1 MHGWSALR
9 LRLWWERAFWVLP
22 TLGVLLGLGLEITVH
37 LVDLEVPPD
46 ALVGVTAGGA
56 TQVLAAI
63 GGGMVTFTGLVFSFV
78 VLVLQFGSS
87 QYSPRTVAYFLR
99 ARSTQVILATFLFTI
114 TFTFLSLLNVGRDH
128 APELAVLCAVVLL
141 LVSLVAFIAL
151 LHSVGRR
158 IRVDAVLSA
167 LGRQA
172 CTQFER
178 RMGGTAHLST
188 APEADPA
195 AEREIVM
202 TVRHTGRTG
211 QVVAVDGARLLRIAR
226 RHRLTLT
233 VRARVGDGVTRGSVL
248 LECSPTGGGAT
259 APLDAGPTGALL
271 RRLADC
277 VVVDV
282 ERSLPLDPMYSLR
295 LLVDVAMR
303 ALSPGINDPTTAVR
317 ALDEIEQVLR
327 TAATLPLGTRSLA
340 DGPGRVRLSGP
351 DWSDVV
357 ELALL
362 EVLTVGAGQ
371 PQVTRRLLALL
382 EDVTPDVPA
391 DRTVA
396 LTAFHERLHEAV
408 SAAGRGAV
416 ALVPDRQ
423 GLGGARHRAGAGT
436 SAEAGD
442 RATATTLVATGDPVA
457 APTAQP
463 DGPRP

>member
-22 TLGVLLGLGLEITVH
+22 TVGVLLGLVVEIAVH
-37 LVDLEVPPD
+37 ALDIMVPPD
-46 ALVGVTAGGA
+46 ALSGVTAGAA

-114 TFTFLSLLNVGRDH
+114 TFTFLSLLNVGREH
-128 APELAVLCAVVLL
+128 APELAVLCSVVLL
-141 LVSLVAFIAL
+141 LVSLVAFIVL

-178 RMGGTAHLST
+178 RLGDTAHLSAT
-188 APEADPA
+188 KDSDPA
-195 AEREIVM
+195 AEREIAM

-226 RHRLTLT
+226 RHRLTLD
-233 VRARVGDGVTRGSVL
+233 VRARVGDGFSRGSVL
-248 LECSPTGGGAT
+248 LECSPTAGDTAT
-259 APLDAGPTGALL
+259 ALLEAGPTGALV
-271 RRLADC
+271 RRLARC

-327 TAATLPLGTRSLA
+327 TAAALPLGTRTLT
-340 DGPGRVRLSGP
+340 DGPGRVTLSGP

-371 PQVTRRLLALL
+371 PQITRRLAALL
-382 EDVTPDVPA
+382 DDVAPDVPVE
-391 DRTVA
+391 RTA
-396 LTAFHERLHEAV
+396 ILTAFRERLLT
-408 SAAGRGAV
+408 AAADGGEI

-423 GLGGARHRAGAGT
+423 GLGGARHPAGADT
-436 SAEAGD
+436 PATAGD
-442 RATATTLVATGDPVA
+442 RPAPA
-457 APTAQP
+457 APPASP
-463 DGPRP
+463 VP